1 MAPSATTTA
10 QEYESAYLNH
20 QSLTVD
26 CLRRFDTDD
35 QKDLVRNTLKQRV
48 DTIDTD
54 ICEPGEEDAFFV
66 ADVGE
71 VYRQHLRWKLNLG
84 RVKPHYG
91 KRHRNLS
98 VLRVF

>member
-1 MAPSATTTA
+1 MAPSATITA
-10 QEYESAYLNH
+10 HEYESVYLNH

-26 CLRRFDTDD
+26 CLRRIDTDD
-35 QKDLVRNTLKQRV
+35 QKDLVRKTLERRV

-71 VYRQHLRWKLNLG
+71 VYRQHLRWKVNLG

-91 KRHRNLS
+91 K
-98 VLRVF
+98 